1 MVGIF
6 SDGEEAESVCEW
18 PGALSSW
25 QAVISGIP
33 QGSVMGPTLFI
44 IYINDMPDVVEGMIK
59 LFADDTNY

>member
-1 MVGIF
+1 MCANGP
-6 SDGEEAESVCEW
+6 A
-18 PGALSSW
+18 GALSSW